1 MDLSE
6 FMNIILGG
14 RPGWY
19 GGDHWLLAGY
29 CEKSESGSDEGR
41 GRCRGHA
48 HR

>member
-6 FMNIILGG
+6 FMN
-14 RPGWY
+14 

-41 GRCRGHA
+41 GRCRGYA